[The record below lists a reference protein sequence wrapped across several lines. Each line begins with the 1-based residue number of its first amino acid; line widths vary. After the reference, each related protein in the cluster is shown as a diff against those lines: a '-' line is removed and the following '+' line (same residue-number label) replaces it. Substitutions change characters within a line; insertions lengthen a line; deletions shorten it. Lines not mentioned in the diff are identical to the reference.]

1 MSDTRST
8 NNAIESSLLSRAQLG
23 DTQAIKE
30 MFARFLPEDETPL
43 TTYYLGIEGM
53 WGLGKRSFGCVTSRR
68 IASLQVGAFGE
79 VVYQDGALEFLNSA
93 LVVQPS
99 KLALYVYGLLIVMLA
114 IPTFGLSL
122 LLLPLVAKFYYR
134 IHKCGAVFKIAE
146 GISVY
151 IFTNRK
157 LLARA
162 NALYRAAI
170 GQREGRLGGGG
181 QSVRRLTS
189 LAA

>member
-1 MSDTRST
+1 MSDTQVS
-8 NNAIESSLLSRAQLG
+8 NNTIEASLLSRAQLG

-30 MFARFLPEDETPL
+30 MFMRFLPEDEVPQ
-43 TTYYLGIEGM
+43 TTHYLGIQGM
-53 WGLGKRSFGCVTSRR
+53 WGLGTRSFGCVTSRR

-79 VVYQDGALEFLNSA
+79 VVYQDGALESLNSA

-99 KLALYVYGLLIVMLA
+99 KLALYVYGLLIILLA
-114 IPTFGLSL
+114 FPTFGLAL
-122 LLLPLVAKFYYR
+122 LLFPLVAKFYYR

-151 IFTNRK
+151 VFTNRK

-162 NALYRAAI
+162 SALYRAAI
-170 GQREGRLGGGG
+170 GQREARLGAGGLN
-181 QSVRRLTS
+181 VRRLTS